1 MKSLFLL
8 LSLASLLFS
17 VELTLKDGEVISGD
31 LICENKGQLILRD
44 KNEVISIF
52 KKSVAKV
59 DTLNVEGTRRFMLG
73 DEYMLKEK
81 NELIFINSS
90 EDSLTIRL
98 RDSETRKYFTEKS
111 LAAGDTV
118 VIPVADGSFYET
130 VRYWRPN
137 VEYYTEGTP
146 TVIET
151 KCDKFERIEIE
162 LRGYKGDTYPK
173 LKGPKIA
180 YEKE

>member
-1 MKSLFLL
+1 MKVL
-8 LSLASLLFS
+8 LSILTLASLLFS
-17 VELTLKDGEVISGD
+17 VELTMKDGEIISGD
-31 LICENKGQLILRD
+31 LICENKGNLILRD
-44 KNEVISIF
+44 GNQTISIF
-52 KKSVAKV
+52 KKSIAKV
-59 DTLNVEGTRRFMLG
+59 DTMDVAGTRKFTLG

-90 EDSLTIRL
+90 DDSLTIRL
-98 RDSETRKYFTEKS
+98 RDSETRKYFSEKS
-111 LAAGDTV
+111 LASGDTV
-118 VIPVADGSFYET
+118 VVPVKDGSYYET

>member
-1 MKSLFLL
+1 MKSLLL
-8 LSLASLLFS
+8 ILALSSILFS
-17 VELTLKDGEVISGD
+17 VELTMKDGEIISGD
-31 LICENKGQLILRD
+31 LICENKGKLTLRD
-44 KNEVISIF
+44 KNQTITIF
-52 KKSVAKV
+52 KKSIAKV
-59 DTLNVEGTRRFMLG
+59 DTIDLEGKRKFMLG

-90 EDSLTIRL
+90 ADSLTIRL

-111 LAAGDTV
+111 IASGDTV
-118 VIPVADGSFYET
+118 VIPVKDGSYYET

-137 VEYYTEGTP
+137 VEYYTEGAP

-151 KCDKFERIEIE
+151 KCAKFERIEIE
-162 LRGYKGDTYPK
+162 LKGYKGDNYPK